1 MLCCPEMIRK
11 LPFAEIAMP
20 DNPSNREFTAR
31 DIVPIL
37 ALIAFVVVN
46 LFGKFQFVPK
56 LGRHPTET
64 HFGSGGSVMHNAV
77 GSKSYI
83 F

>member
-31 DIVPIL
+31 DIFPE
-37 ALIAFVVVN
+37 
-46 LFGKFQFVPK
+46 

-77 GSKSYI
+77 GS
-83 F
+83 